1 MHLAL
6 QRNIKK
12 IVECMQQTM
21 NENATPTSIEKQEE
35 KSHIRH
41 IVFVHLT
48 RLAWLLLTVVAILL
62 LTFLVRNL
70 TSSAGFFVEQQIN
83 LIAVIVGLVLVA
95 IVYTIGVVR
104 MLRKIREW
112 ERQGKTT
119 LATGALWSLGIT
131 AFIFALPVVLIF
143 LIH

>member
-1 MHLAL
+1 MDHM
-6 QRNIKK
+6 I
-12 IVECMQQTM
+12 
-21 NENATPTSIEKQEE
+21 NENGSPASIEKQEE
-35 KSHIRH
+35 RSHLRH

-48 RLAWLLLTVVAILL
+48 RLAWLVLTVVVILL
-62 LTFLVRNL
+62 LTILIRHF

-83 LIAVIVGLVLVA
+83 VIAVIVGLILVA
-95 IVYTIGVVR
+95 IVYTLGIIR

-112 ERQGKTT
+112 ERQGHLA

-131 AFIFALPVVLIF
+131 ALIIALPIVLVF